1 MKDYIKP
8 GKPYVPSILE
18 AQEQLELTLVS
29 VRREHSRCDKSHENL
44 LFMTIAH
51 LSQANSYLKTVLM
64 DKGLKY
70 FSPEI

>member
-1 MKDYIKP
+1 MKDYIKQ
-8 GKPYVPSILE
+8 GKPYIPSFIE
-18 AQEQLELTLVS
+18 AQEQLELTLAS
-29 VRREHSRCDKSHENL
+29 VRREHARADKAHENL
-44 LFMTIAH
+44 LFLTITH